1 MPATITLKN
10 IPDAIH
16 LALKQASLASH
27 RSLNGEVIARL
38 EQSLQGQVTQPHVHI
53 DRAQALRQSLGKA
66 RSAKLAEIDIVK
78 AIRADRD
85 RR

>member
-1 MPATITLKN
+1 MLATITVKN

-16 LALKQASLASH
+16 LALKQAAETNH

-38 EQSLQGQVTQPHVHI
+38 EQSLHNHAEQPHVHV
-53 DRAQALRQSLGKA
+53 DRAHALRQSLGKIRRA
-66 RSAKLAEIDIVK
+66 NLAKIDIVK
-78 AIRADRD
+78 AVRTDRD

>member
-1 MPATITLKN
+1 MPATITVKN

-16 LALKQASLASH
+16 LALKKSAESSH

-38 EQSLQGQVTQPHVHI
+38 EQSLQNHADQPHVHV
-53 DRAQALRQSLGKA
+53 DRALALRQSLGKI
-66 RSAKLAEIDIVK
+66 RSAKLAKIDIVK
-78 AIRADRD
+78 VIRVDRD

>member
-1 MPATITLKN
+1 MPATITVKN

-16 LALKQASLASH
+16 LALKQAAETSH

-38 EQSLQGQVTQPHVHI
+38 EQSLQNHAEQPHLHV
-53 DRAQALRQSLGKA
+53 DRAHALRQSLGKI
-66 RSAKLAEIDIVK
+66 SHAKLSKIDIVK
-78 AIRADRD
+78 VIRADRD

>member
-1 MPATITLKN
+1 MPATITVKN

-16 LALKQASLASH
+16 LALKKAAEASH
-27 RSLNGEVIARL
+27 RSLNGEVVARL
-38 EQSLQGQVTQPHVHI
+38 EQSLQNHADQPHVHV
-53 DRAQALRQSLGKA
+53 DRALALRQSLGKVR
-66 RSAKLAEIDIVK
+66 RSKLATIDIVK

>member
-1 MPATITLKN
+1 MPATITVKN

-16 LALKQASLASH
+16 LALKQAAETNH

-38 EQSLQGQVTQPHVHI
+38 EQSLHNHAEQPHVHV
-53 DRAQALRQSLGKA
+53 DRAHALRQSLGKI
-66 RSAKLAEIDIVK
+66 RRAKLAKIDIVK
-78 AIRADRD
+78 VIRADRD